1 MPTDGVYTT
10 GIPLSTHTLDDD
22 LPEIAENFNILAG
35 LIKYYQL
42 TYSASITVNWING
55 ATQYVTLT
63 GNPTFVFSN
72 PAEGQVY
79 RLKLKQDATGGRT
92 VTWPTIKWR
101 NSTTPTLTTTPN
113 KEDIVTLL
121 YIDGTYYADTALNF

>member
-10 GIPLSTHTLDDD
+10 GIPLATHILDND
-22 LPEIAENFNILAG
+22 LPEIAENFSILAG

-42 TYSASITVNWING
+42 TYSASITVNWDNG